1 MLARDLEGALRTT
14 AIVNQ
19 IAFDWPATEPFV
31 HKLACCVILFAY
43 GVMRGC
49 LNWPLDALV
58 ISATAK
64 RLSLWNRLPYCMRRY
79 LSSWWMAMDIAWNKV
94 TSALVLRLVHW
105 LSVSCCCRI
114 VASWRHIKGSSGN
127 VLRIKFLVSLW
138 LKWLLIGP
146 WWELL
151 LRSLLLMLI
160 LLSFNRKHHSSL
172 ILVLLL
178 INLVFIIIVL
188 SHEKA
193 ATTSLRTN
201 ISLVLS
207 PIEVIRHCRSLVFSL
222 PSCTFLNTESSITDS
237 LVGGVDLLGSIISNS
252 HSRACFHLENL
263 LSHKPILLSKNIN
276 LVIVIN
282 HFLKLRI
289 FFFED

>member
-1 MLARDLEGALRTT
+1 
-14 AIVNQ
+14 
-19 IAFDWPATEPFV
+19 
-31 HKLACCVILFAY
+31 
-43 GVMRGC
+43 
-49 LNWPLDALV
+49 
-58 ISATAK
+58 
-64 RLSLWNRLPYCMRRY
+64 
-79 LSSWWMAMDIAWNKV
+79 
-94 TSALVLRLVHW
+94 
-105 LSVSCCCRI
+105 
-114 VASWRHIKGSSGN
+114 
-127 VLRIKFLVSLW
+127 
-138 LKWLLIGP
+138 
-146 WWELL
+146 
-151 LRSLLLMLI
+151 MLI

-178 INLVFIIIVL
+178 ISLVFIIIVL

-237 LVGGVDLLGSIISNS
+237 LVWGVDRLGSIISNS

-289 FFFED
+289 FFFEDQELLMEIMCAALSFEIQNVLQVLNLLLQLIDKCIILGADSVCAYFSHDLFGSIGKFKR